1 MSEFGTNDAS
11 HELIPLYMYAL
22 TLPTK
27 QTLKNALPGFA
38 SRQGRASPQ
47 GFAGLKKKPQGFAG
61 LRLKASPQGF
71 ASRLRRARLRR
82 ARLRRASPGKAGAG
96 FARFYH
102 TPIFLDISKTPE

>member
-27 QTLKNALPGFA
+27 QTIKNALPGFA
-38 SRQGRASPQ
+38 G
-47 GFAGLKKKPQGFAG
+47 
-61 LRLKASPQGF
+61 
-71 ASRLRRARLRR
+71 
-82 ARLRRASPGKAGAG
+82 LRRASPGFAGLRRARPGFAGLRRARPG